1 MAWYKLLSTEV
12 LPYVHENRICI
23 YFQLC
28 MMVNSQ
34 SSPRWL
40 VCEQNI
46 DTRKP
51 ESWNCVHY
59 TFSPYFPVIGT
70 FEHTEHHLLFLEASC
85 ENKPPELS
93 HIPVISFFNTNYW
106 ANAEFIFTSRYSLW
120 RANCI
125 FLEILILIFPNCQ
138 LLKIEIIWNSHL

>member
-1 MAWYKLLSTEV
+1 
-12 LPYVHENRICI
+12 
-23 YFQLC
+23 

-40 VCEQNI
+40 VCKQNI

-51 ESWNCVHY
+51 ESWNCVQY
-59 TFSPYFPVIGT
+59 TFSPYFPVIGA

-93 HIPVISFFNTNYW
+93 HIPVISLFN
-106 ANAEFIFTSRYSLW
+106 AK
-120 RANCI
+120 
-125 FLEILILIFPNCQ
+125 
-138 LLKIEIIWNSHL
+138 LLSKREVHLYFKVLVMKGKLYISWNSNFDLPQLSTPENRNHLKLTLVDQKSPWTDGSKCCLLTRGCNI